1 MRNIITIIRK
11 EMNSYFRSPIAYLL
25 LFLFAAATGGVFYLY
40 IKTFMFQSL
49 TQAQYAQMYEQQM
62 PPMNINEMVIRPVL
76 GWTGSICL
84 FLAPMITMRLFAE
97 ERKTGTIEL
106 LLTSPVTDVQLV
118 LGKFFASLMLF
129 ATMLSMT
136 GLYFIVLFRYGN
148 PDFLPL
154 IPGYLGQLLLGGSF
168 LSIGLMFST
177 MTRNQVVAGSLTFF
191 FLIIFML
198 VQWSGD
204 SVGGTWSQIAGYVS
218 WTAHLENFS
227 KGVIDLKDTIY
238 YLSVIALGLFV
249 SVRSLES
256 IRWRA

>member
-1 MRNIITIIRK
+1 MRNVITIVRK
-11 EMNSYFRSPIAYLL
+11 ELNSYFRSPIAYLL

-40 IKTFMFQSL
+40 IKTFIFQSL

-62 PPMNINEMVIRPVL
+62 PPMNVNEMVIRPVL

-118 LGKFFASLMLF
+118 FGKFLASLLLYM
-129 ATMLSMT
+129 TMLSLT
-136 GLYFIVLFRYGN
+136 VLYFIVLFRYGN
-148 PDFLPL
+148 PDFMPL
-154 IPGYLGQLLLGGSF
+154 IPGYLGQILLGGSF
-168 LSIGLMFST
+168 LSLGLMFST
-177 MTRNQVVAGSLTFF
+177 MTKNQVVAGSLTFF
-191 FLIIFML
+191 ALIIFML

-204 SVGGTWSQIAGYVS
+204 YAGGLWAQVAGYVS

-227 KGVIDLKDTIY
+227 KGVIDLKDTVY